1 MAKTFFASLVIDTTL
16 KNLRQL
22 VSTFPKGAGSVSVL
36 SFPRIEAQ
44 VSRWARSLPR
54 VIPHYAVKC
63 NPESILLQHLFNNTV
78 KFDCASLREVDEV
91 IQLVGF
97 DSYDQYPNIIYA
109 HPLKSES
116 DIRTINSFNIK
127 TTVVDS
133 IEECEKL
140 EACGWK
146 GSAFL
151 RVAVGDSGSKMP
163 FSSKFGA
170 SSSEVELIAR
180 RSKIPI
186 SGVSFHVGS
195 GCTNPNQYR
204 DAIQYAAG
212 EVFDVL
218 RRYKHT
224 PNTIDIGG
232 GYSSNHKEFEPAAK
246 VISEALKVYVPK
258 TRSVIAEP
266 GRYMGQPCQD
276 LFARIIA
283 KKPGLNGKGWRYVID
298 ESVYGYFSCIPF
310 DYQKPAWLH
319 IPNGP
324 ESGKREEGVLFGR
337 TCDSLDLIAKGQM
350 EVMEV
355 GDWLYFP
362 LMGAYTSATASEFN
376 GFPKP
381 DLIID
386 DDQLLPNV
394 DDAWSLVESI
404 NANRPL
410 TYSNTV
416 QPV

>member
-1 MAKTFFASLVIDTTL
+1 M
-16 KNLRQL
+16 
-22 VSTFPKGAGSVSVL
+22 
-36 SFPRIEAQ
+36 
-44 VSRWARSLPR
+44 
-54 VIPHYAVKC
+54 
-63 NPESILLQHLFNNTV
+63 NNTV

-97 DSYDQYPNIIYA
+97 DSCQQKANIIYA

-116 DIRTINSFNIK
+116 DIRTINSLKIQ

-133 IEECEKL
+133 VEECEKL

-170 SSSEVELIAR
+170 SSSEVALIAK

-186 SGVSFHVGS
+186 TGVSFHVGS
-195 GCTNPNQYR
+195 GCTNPNQYK
-204 DAIQYAAG
+204 DAIQYASV
-212 EVFDVL
+212 EVFDLL
-218 RRYKHT
+218 RRYKHA

-246 VISEALKVYVPK
+246 VIAEALKLYVPK
-258 TRSVIAEP
+258 SRSVIAEP

-276 LFARIIA
+276 LFVRIIA

-310 DYQKPAWLH
+310 DYQKPAWVH

-324 ESGKREEGVLFGR
+324 ESSKKEEGVLFGR

-350 EVMEV
+350 EVMNV

-362 LMGAYTSATASEFN
+362 MMGAYTSATASEFN

-386 DDQLLPNV
+386 DDGLLPNV
-394 DDAWSLVESI
+394 DDAWSLIHSI
-404 NANRPL
+404 NASRPL
-410 TYSNTV
+410 TYSSTV
-416 QPV
+416 QPI